1 MAAAPPFRFIGC
13 IELLENLGVKAQDER
28 ELLEFLRRVPA
39 GSVFYHTC
47 GYFLRH
53 RIFVG
58 PYANDF
64 ATWTAVHRGDR
75 VLGERLAVVD
85 PFDFADPEQLRE
97 ELISIVSDH
106 LGHLRAPPRVDD
118 GEPFHFVQSHVVE
131 IPTGLEART
140 LAEFRDRLAEVEAS
154 AIYYH
159 TVLARARLGRGAGD
173 FAGWLRGSL
182 GREDLAAAVER
193 ADPYLSSLERVR
205 SRLLDLLDAALDAG
219 AAAEGRAPAAPA

>member
-1 MAAAPPFRFIGC
+1 MATPPSWTI
-13 IELLENLGVKAQDER
+13 
-28 ELLEFLRRVPA
+28 RRSGA
-39 GSVFYHTC
+39 YASRTC
-47 GYFLRH
+47 R
-53 RIFVG
+53 
-58 PYANDF
+58 P
-64 ATWTAVHRGDR
+64 VHRGDR

-182 GREDLAAAVER
+182 GRDDLAAAVER
-193 ADPYLSSLERVR
+193 TDPYLSSLERVR
-205 SRLLDLLDAALDAG
+205 SRLLDVLDAALDAG
-219 AAAEGRAPAAPA
+219 PAAEGREPAAPA

>member
-1 MAAAPPFRFIGC
+1 VAASSPFRFVGC

-28 ELLEFLRRVPA
+28 ELLEFLRQVPA
-39 GSVFYHTC
+39 ASVFYHTC
-47 GYFLRH
+47 GAFLRH

-64 ATWTAVHRGDR
+64 ATWTAVHLGDR

-85 PFDFADPEQLRE
+85 PFDFADLEQLRE
-97 ELISIVSDH
+97 ELVSIVSDH
-106 LGHLRAPPRVDD
+106 LGHLRVPPRVDD

-131 IPTGLEART
+131 VPTGLEART

-154 AIYYH
+154 AIHYH

-182 GREDLAAAVER
+182 GRDDLAAAVER
-193 ADPYLSSLERVR
+193 TDPYLSSLERVR
-205 SRLLDLLDAALDAG
+205 SRLLDVLDAALDAG
-219 AAAEGRAPAAPA
+219 PAAGGGEPAGPA

>member
-1 MAAAPPFRFIGC
+1 VAASPPFRFVGC

-28 ELLEFLRRVPA
+28 ELLEFLRQVPA

-47 GYFLRH
+47 GYFLRY

-58 PYANDF
+58 PYVNDF
-64 ATWTAVHRGDR
+64 AAWTAVHLGDR

-85 PFDFADPEQLRE
+85 PFDFADLEQLRE
-97 ELISIVSDH
+97 ELVSIVSDH
-106 LGHLRAPPRVDD
+106 LGHLRAPPGVDD

-182 GREDLAAAVER
+182 GRDDLAAAVER
-193 ADPYLSSLERVR
+193 TDPYLSSLERVR

-219 AAAEGRAPAAPA
+219 PAAEGREPAAPA